1 MGFLPKRLLEF
12 QKNPPLCV
20 ACQLGAA
27 HCCPYRTKGK
37 KSGLIR
43 RPEKIDTGD
52 GVLVDQILSAQ
63 PGLITQMSG
72 FLTSQRLWGCTHF
85 VDHVSD
91 YVYVHLMIDLSLSEV
106 LLSKEEFG
114 KPDVTS

>member
-43 RPEKIDTGD
+43 RPEQIDTGD
-52 GVLVDQILSAQ
+52 GVLVDQIVSAQ
-63 PGLITQMSG
+63 PVLIPQM
-72 FLTSQRLWGCTHF
+72 
-85 VDHVSD
+85 
-91 YVYVHLMIDLSLSEV
+91 
-106 LLSKEEFG
+106 
-114 KPDVTS
+114 